1 MGRMIDVWINAN
13 AIMLL
18 ATAVTTVF
26 AWEWHRANQRIR
38 PGLTGALAAMAAL
51 NSVVAR
57 WVMGLSGAVFGMG
70 LYMIQVARD
79 IDQRSS
85 AKSPARI
92 PEYVVQGTVAFTC
105 IWVAACV
112 GAWWF
117 RRTMGRIIAMED

>member
-1 MGRMIDVWINAN
+1 MGRSIDLWINAN
-13 AIMLL
+13 AITLL

-57 WVMGLSGAVFGMG
+57 WVMGINAAVFALG
-70 LYMIQVARD
+70 LWLIQVAREMD
-79 IDQRSS
+79 LHSS
-85 AKSPARI
+85 AARPARV
-92 PEYVVQGTVAFTC
+92 PDYVVVGTVAFTC

-112 GAWWF
+112 GAWWL
-117 RRTMGRIIAMED
+117 RRALDRIVAMGD